1 MGSQTATIM
10 VRGLATGEIGPDE
23 ELAAVRREI
32 LIGALLGACYGVAVG
47 AIAGLIYHDR
57 YGWWFSV
64 VVGLSMAFSMLL
76 AACMASLEPF
86 VLRRLGVDPATAT
99 GPMITT
105 TTDLLSNAFYF
116 TLASWLLLR

>member
-1 MGSQTATIM
+1 MA
-10 VRGLATGEIGPDE
+10 
-23 ELAAVRREI
+23 
-32 LIGALLGACYGVAVG
+32 YGVVVG
-47 AIAGLIYHDR
+47 ILAGYAYHER
-57 YGWWFSV
+57 YGWNFGV
-64 VVGLSMAFSMLL
+64 VVGTSMCFSMTV
-76 AACMASLEPF
+76 ASTMASLEPF